1 MALSPSTPAL
11 IAQQLREAYSGK
23 NWTWVWLKETLADLH
38 WEEATI
44 RIHNLNSIATL
55 VFHINYY
62 IEKQLEVLQGKDLDG
77 RDKDSFDLPPIESEA
92 QWRALLDRLW
102 KAANQWLALVEAMP
116 EEQLRQPFDRGK
128 YGNWFRNL
136 CGVVEHVHYHLG
148 QIVLIRKMIRE
159 NNPS

>member
-1 MALSPSTPAL
+1 
-11 IAQQLREAYSGK
+11 
-23 NWTWVWLKETLADLH
+23 
-38 WEEATI
+38 
-44 RIHNLNSIATL
+44 
-55 VFHINYY
+55 
-62 IEKQLEVLQGKDLDG
+62 
-77 RDKDSFDLPPIESEA
+77 
-92 QWRALLDRLW
+92 LDRLW
-102 KAANQWLALVEAMP
+102 KAPNQWLALVEAMP